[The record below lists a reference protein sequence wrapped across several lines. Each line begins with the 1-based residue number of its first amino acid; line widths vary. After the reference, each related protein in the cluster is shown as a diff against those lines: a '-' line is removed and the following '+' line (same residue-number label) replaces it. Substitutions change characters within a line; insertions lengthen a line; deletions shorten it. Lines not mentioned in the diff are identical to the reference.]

1 MTRVFRFAG
10 ILLAFTLSAQ
20 SLRVL
25 SEFRRVDPFGEIVPA
40 DREGRP
46 REILSPLLARNSHAS
61 FRVVVEAP
69 PGKIYYFYVVTNPEK
84 VFQITVYK
92 EMYTRHGGT
101 WIPDLLLEVST
112 PYTSHLPDRYHGLAN
127 QTAESF
133 LVDVW
138 TPRETPPG
146 RMKIDAQLNVDGRW
160 VIYPME
166 VRVSDAVIPDA
177 PLRPGRL
184 PPLEARS
191 DAAVLGP
198 VRDYLC
204 GASETDGDGLLTVR
218 RLIRRNAMEA
228 MAGARALEAE
238 RGKEEVARG
247 FLRGLGID
255 RAGFCALERIT
266 SPLGPEWFLRGRD
279 YLYRGSFEP

>member
-1 MTRVFRFAG
+1 VTPVLRFAG
-10 ILLAFTLSAQ
+10 ILLACTASAQ

-46 REILSPLLARNSHAS
+46 REILSPLLARNSHATY
-61 FRVVVEAP
+61 RVVVEAP

-84 VFQITVYK
+84 VFHITVYK
-92 EMYTRHGGT
+92 EMYTRHGGV
-101 WIPDLLLEVST
+101 WIPDLLLEVAT
-112 PYTSHLPDRYHGLAN
+112 PYTSHLPDRYHGIPN

-138 TPRETPPG
+138 TPRQTPPG

-177 PLRPGRL
+177 PFRPGRL
-184 PPLEARS
+184 PPIEARS
-191 DAAVLGP
+191 DAAALGP
-198 VRDYLC
+198 VREYLC
-204 GASETDGDGLLTVR
+204 GASEPAGDGLLTVR
-218 RLIRRNAMEA
+218 RLIRRNALEA
-228 MAGARALEAE
+228 VARARALEAE
-238 RGKEEVARG
+238 HGKEEVARG
-247 FLRGLGID
+247 LLRGLGID
-255 RAGFCALERIT
+255 PAAFCSLERT
-266 SPLGPEWFLRGRD
+266 SGPLGPEWFLRGRD
-279 YLYRGSFEP
+279 YLFRGSFEP